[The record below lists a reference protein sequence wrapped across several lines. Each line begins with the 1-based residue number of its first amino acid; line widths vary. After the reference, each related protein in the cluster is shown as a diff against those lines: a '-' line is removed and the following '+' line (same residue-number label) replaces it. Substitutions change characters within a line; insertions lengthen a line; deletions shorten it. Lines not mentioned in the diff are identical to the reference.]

1 MNTNNSEN
9 ANIKTALQ
17 FTCNISLSSLFPFF
31 LLTCYFRTAFKKTRE
46 VYSKLGQHTY
56 SHQLDSKRPLQINRG
71 ALTGG
76 HKYIYFGQ
84 LGEGTNNK
92 DGVGIRV
99 DSDGAIIE
107 GCWKNGNA
115 NGKFFFTFLILFY

>member
-1 MNTNNSEN
+1 MNKNNSEN

-17 FTCNISLSSLFPFF
+17 FTCNISLSSLFPCF

-71 ALTGG
+71 TLTSGN
-76 HKYIYFGQ
+76 KYIYFGQ
-84 LGEGTNNK
+84 LEEGTNNK

-115 NGKFFFTFLILFY
+115 NGV